1 MATVPAAYPFIKVL
15 IDTSQLTPIAQR
27 APGVIAIVGET
38 GGAGTAPVN
47 VPLVVDSLAQAAT
60 LFATVS
66 ATGVVTST
74 KLYAAIK
81 VALLQNPQPSKIYAV
96 KVDGTS
102 YDAALGA
109 LEAADDV
116 TFVSL
121 AGISTVATLAKLK
134 DHAEQMS
141 AAGAKRIAV
150 MMIDPSV
157 AKSAT
162 YATTVNAGLT
172 GTPNLKSS
180 VSRVIMVA
188 ARGAVDDDGD
198 PADTATAAMAA
209 VAGYQPQ
216 TSIVLKQLRGI
227 TIPVEKQY
235 SPSEI
240 KALSEFNIVPIIQ
253 PALIVGGGFYFAE
266 GRTFTSDASLLYVDT
281 VRTLDDIDFRLKA
294 GLIGA
299 IGDARITKPGLIGL
313 KTRIDG
319 VLGPV
324 KRTEMIDDYTI
335 DIPVLTIL
343 SRPESAWTATERA
356 LVTTARSTRTLDVV
370 LSVELGPQV
379 HVLIIQLQPHY

>member
-1 MATVPAAYPFIKVL
+1 M